1 MCRYVR
7 VNLLSGQAAL
17 TSLPNSRFSPW
28 KQPEPILDAKTS
40 KLVQMRNLSRLLASL
55 IGVVLLAITPVAG
68 AQQPEP
74 SGWIEGKIFD
84 EQTGQPLVNWARVK
98 AVPDTGPKAGNFG
111 ETDGEGA
118 YRIGPLPAGTYRLE
132 FQDARLQGYLTEWWQ
147 DQPDAAS
154 ADVVEVADGQVVSGI
169 DFFVGMPVDEG
180 GWITGVATDAETGDP
195 VSTIV
200 LIVLDLDGNR
210 VSPLTDGPQFNVR
223 SGADGV
229 YRVGNLGTG
238 SYKLRFED
246 GGNFVYPGAWYGGTD
261 FESAAIV
268 NVTLGVET
276 SGIDISLTLRDEGG
290 WITGVVT
297 DAETGDPVSL
307 ISLIV
312 LDLDGN
318 RVSPLT
324 YGPQFNFRSGADGVY
339 RVGNLGTGS
348 YKLQFED
355 GGHFVYQPAW
365 YGGTDFESAAIV
377 NVTFGVE
384 ISGIDIS
391 VTLGGAT
398 QPPTAVGPPAQVL
411 PFTGLATQ
419 SIAVFGFGALLLGL
433 GLIVATTRLRSLAT
447 DQAKVT
453 GSTTQP
459 RKGGGDEYRT

>member
-1 MCRYVR
+1 
-7 VNLLSGQAAL
+7 
-17 TSLPNSRFSPW
+17 
-28 KQPEPILDAKTS
+28 
-40 KLVQMRNLSRLLASL
+40 MRNLSRLLASL
-55 IGVVLLAITPVAG
+55 IGVVLLAIMPVAG

-74 SGWIEGKIFD
+74 GGWIEGRILD
-84 EQTGQPLVNWARVK
+84 EQTGQPLVDWVGVLAKPDAGPRV
-98 AVPDTGPKAGNFG
+98 VQIGP
-111 ETDGEGA
+111 TDGEGA

-132 FQDARLQGYLTEWWQ
+132 FVDARLQGYVTEWWQ

-169 DFFVGMPVDEG
+169 DFFVGMAVDEG

-195 VSTIV
+195 VSTIG

-210 VSPLTDGPQFNVR
+210 VDQRRDLGQFSFL

-238 SYKLRFED
+238 SFKLRFED
-246 GGNFVYPGAWYGGTD
+246 GGNFVYQPAWYGGTD

-276 SGIDISLTLRDEGG
+276 SGIDISLTLGDEGG

-312 LDLDGN
+312 FDLDGN
-318 RVSPLT
+318 RVDQQPDFRA
-324 YGPQFNFRSGADGVY
+324 QFAFRSGTDGVY
-339 RVGNLGTGS
+339 RVGSLSTGS

-355 GGHFVYQPAW
+355 SGHFAYQSAW

-377 NVTFGVE
+377 NVTLGVGTV
-384 ISGIDIS
+384 GIDIS
-391 VTLGGAT
+391 VTLGGAA
-398 QPPTAVGPPAQVL
+398 QPPPAVGPPAQVL
-411 PFTGLATQ
+411 PFTGLATE

-447 DQAKVT
+447 DQVEVT

-459 RKGGGDEYRT
+459 RKGEGVEYRT